1 MSRFESGCSCLFGQR
16 LMECAGHHRKPSGL
30 RCMQLCVVGMVVL
43 VERVGRE
50 DGQCGQ
56 GYAGQSDGRL
66 PRRACRA
73 AVAGVAGR
81 ASRQQRL
88 DAERLARLGGGLGAG
103 HPGGMNPSGLS
114 VRGERRSWLCRC
126 CVLPAN
132 LVGRRGGGREGTT
145 RRRRPPDAPPTA
157 PANVSGN
164 SEESASDPL
173 RVDREEGSGN
183 CPSPLLLSLPASP
196 LLSFLWRRKILRL
209 SEGRVAIRRF

>member
-16 LMECAGHHRKPSGL
+16 LVERAGHHREPSGL
-30 RCMQLCVVGMVVL
+30 GCMQLCVVGMVVL

-66 PRRACRA
+66 PRRAGRA

-103 HPGGMNPSGLS
+103 HRRHESFWFVGA
-114 VRGERRSWLCRC
+114 RGEEELALSLLC
-126 CVLPAN
+126 AA
-132 LVGRRGGGREGTT
+132 GESGAGGAAAGGRAQPAGAAHPTP
-145 RRRRPPDAPPTA
+145 RPPRPLMCRGTAKRAPPIHYVLT
-157 PANVSGN
+157 
-164 SEESASDPL
+164 ERRQRKL
-173 RVDREEGSGN
+173 L
-183 CPSPLLLSLPASP
+183 LLLSSPLPLASP
-196 LLSFLWRRKILRL
+196 LLSFL
-209 SEGRVAIRRF
+209 